1 MKIGIV
7 TFFCVPNYG
16 AMLQAYSLWK
26 FLEEHGHS
34 VEFIDYPFGNSR
46 RIPLWKCF
54 LTRNISNWF
63 DEVRKKLQ
71 FFVRFEIVRFS
82 DSFPR
87 TKRVSTFEKLLEFK
101 EKYDAV
107 IVGSDQMW
115 NPTWFS
121 GSYLPIVMLD
131 FTADSVRRISF
142 AVSFGTKEWREDQNA
157 NKAGQLLQKFDAISV
172 REKSGLNL
180 VLKLSGRNDA
190 KWMID
195 PTLLHTIPFYE
206 PLFSNEKY
214 LSHRYIFTYML
225 DEWLNGENIE
235 TVVQLVKDWKGI
247 DEVHTDKIPVKGI
260 LSPIC
265 KIFDVQSKITIG
277 KWLFEIANADFIVT
291 NSFHGTVFSLLFHKP
306 FLAIVVSGSMAGMNE
321 RIMSLLT
328 MVGLESRIVNIQD
341 ITGCID
347 IINNAINWSVVDQ
360 KLDFERIKA
369 NVFINNVLM

>member
-206 PLFSNEKY
+206 PLFSNEK
-214 LSHRYIFTYML
+214 
-225 DEWLNGENIE
+225 
-235 TVVQLVKDWKGI
+235 
-247 DEVHTDKIPVKGI
+247 
-260 LSPIC
+260 
-265 KIFDVQSKITIG
+265 
-277 KWLFEIANADFIVT
+277 
-291 NSFHGTVFSLLFHKP
+291 
-306 FLAIVVSGSMAGMNE
+306 
-321 RIMSLLT
+321 
-328 MVGLESRIVNIQD
+328 
-341 ITGCID
+341 
-347 IINNAINWSVVDQ
+347 
-360 KLDFERIKA
+360 
-369 NVFINNVLM
+369 VFITSIYIHLHA